1 MDIQF
6 NHRKPSIIPTPCL
19 VTLFIACIF
28 LSLHAK
34 AQQAT
39 APALLPGDY
48 DIRTQLLTAD
58 QLVAPSTQQSQA
70 IQAFIDRNVDAV
82 VDTNPMN
89 GSVSRIRKLSGYL
102 TAPSQNNHDS
112 IARNYLRQNADMM
125 GLTANDI
132 SILELTDSVDKRSG
146 GKNLYYRQLCRGIPV
161 ADGQLQVNM
170 GPEHQISA
178 VISNLIPNLCVDSL
192 KSTPVISAV
201 DAVIGSARQLGLIS
215 SSLNPS
221 VRITHAIQGNQQ
233 TTTIEATELSYE
245 LVTAELRWMQISN
258 GLVGLMWNFQLLTD
272 EHYLDINVSADGKSP
287 AGITLMRDWVKQ
299 ESYRVFPQPLE
310 SPAQAIPAPPADSR
324 SLVVNPENTLASPNG
339 WFDTGSSIMD
349 GNNVHACADANGN
362 NICDAGQPVCSGSPR
377 VCDFN
382 LNLSQAPANS
392 IAAAIT
398 NLFYWNNL
406 IHDTQYQYGFTESA
420 GNFQES
426 NFGRG
431 GSGSDSVNADAQDG
445 SGVCN
450 ANFSVPPDGLNPRMQ
465 MFTCNNSSPS
475 RDGDFDAGV
484 VVHEYGH
491 GISVRQVGG
500 PGNSSCLGNIQQAGE
515 GWSDFFGLVYTAKPG
530 DQGGDARGVGSYLFN
545 LDPNGG
551 TIRDLPYSTNPAIN
565 NWTYES
571 IAGAAIPHGVGSRWA
586 QALWEVYWALVDK
599 HGFDPDLQNPGD
611 FSAGNQRALL
621 YVNEGLQNTA
631 CSPTFIDNRDG
642 IIQAAMDNFGGA
654 DVCTLWEAFAGFGL
668 GVDASTAGPNS
679 RSASNG
685 FNVPA
690 SCQCSP
696 QAVANA
702 GPNVT
707 VCPNTPTLLGTPA
720 LPGHDYQWF
729 PGGQTTAQITESFQV
744 TTTNTV
750 EARTSCGIAT
760 DSVTVTVS
768 DSNGGNFNDDF
779 EGDNSDWTSTGLWHL
794 ATNSSCASPNPG
806 FTSPV
811 NAFYYGQESSCN
823 YNTGGANSGSLTSPI
838 ITDITANTTLNF
850 NYLREVESFNGN
862 FDITTVEV
870 ISAGG
875 ATTVFSLNASD
886 ASANQWL
893 ASGDINL
900 SAFAGEAIQLR
911 FTFNT
916 GDATA
921 NNQIGWFI
929 DDVVVTNEPLNCNIP
944 VNTPPSVSISSP
956 ADGTSIQ
963 IGMALNFVASA
974 IDNEDGDLTSSI
986 SWFSDI
992 DRILGSGG
1000 SISVQLLSIGSHRVT
1015 ASVSDIEGLTSTDL
1029 VTINVT
1035 AAPPPPP
1042 PPPGS
1047 GSIDWSSVGTL
1058 SYSNQDSAANVT
1070 ILDGG
1075 STLLLQDNTWRRTTD
1090 FFNITASTVIEF
1102 DFGSTSQGEIHGIGF
1117 DENDLLVDAPRI
1129 FQLYG
1134 DQNWNGTVANF
1145 GNSANGYTGSGD
1157 FEPFQINVGA
1167 SYSGNM
1173 ALVLV
1178 NDDDAGNGSNNS
1190 RFRDVAVRQCS
1201 RIDNF
1206 EDGAEGWVNNSVLSN
1221 CSTGS
1226 FVVGTPT
1233 QIVAGGI
1240 RTQLAG
1246 DHSVGSGDAFFTA
1259 PNFSAG
1265 NADVDGGVCVAD
1277 SSLINVPANSDVS
1290 IWYYHGQRDAGDD
1303 PAGDFF
1309 SLEAAVDGGAFVPLV
1324 SIGDVST
1331 NAQWQKASLTA
1342 NAGQTLQFRVRVSDG
1357 AAAGD
1362 LIEAGVDDIMICP
1375 TAN

>member
-1 MDIQF
+1 MDIHYNQ
-6 NHRKPSIIPTPCL
+6 RKPSIIPNRSL
-19 VTLFIACIF
+19 VTLFIVCIF
-28 LSLHAK
+28 LSLGAK
-34 AQQAT
+34 AQQAIP
-39 APALLPGDY
+39 PALQPGDY
-48 DIRTQLLTAD
+48 DIRPQLLTPD
-58 QLVAPSTQQSQA
+58 QLVAPSTQQTQS
-70 IQAFIDRNVDAV
+70 IQAFKDRNVDAV
-82 VDTNPMN
+82 VDTNPVN
-89 GSVSRIRKLSGYL
+89 GSVSRMRSLSGYL
-102 TAPSQNNHDS
+102 TAPSQDDHDT
-112 IARNYLRQNADMM
+112 IARNYLRQYADMM
-125 GLTANDI
+125 GLTAGDVA
-132 SILELTDSVDKRSG
+132 ILELTDSVDKRSG

-161 ADGQLQVNM
+161 ADGLLQVNF
-170 GPEHQISA
+170 GREHQISA
-178 VISNLIPNLCVDSL
+178 VISNLIPNLCVASL
-192 KSTPVISAV
+192 NLAPVMSAL
-201 DAVIGSARQLGLIS
+201 DAVIASARQLSLIS
-215 SSLNPS
+215 SSLTPAAQVTN
-221 VRITHAIQGNQQ
+221 AFQGDEQ
-233 TTTIEATELSYE
+233 TTTIEATELSNE

-258 GLVGLMWNFQLLTD
+258 GVVGLMWNFQLLTD
-272 EHYLDINVSADGKSP
+272 EHYLDIYVGADGKSP

-310 SPAQAIPAPPADSR
+310 SPTEAIPAPPADGR
-324 SLVVNPENTLASPNG
+324 SLVVNPENALASPNG
-339 WFDTGSSIMD
+339 WFDAGTSIMD
-349 GNNVHACADANGN
+349 GNNVRACADANGN
-362 NICDAGQPVCSGSPR
+362 NACDAGQPVCSGSPL

-382 LNLSQAPANS
+382 LNLSQAPASS

-406 IHDTQYQYGFTESA
+406 VHDTQYQYGFTESA

-431 GSGSDSVNADAQDG
+431 GAGSDSVNADAQDG
-445 SGVCN
+445 SGNCN
-450 ANFSVPPDGLNPRMQ
+450 ANFSAPPDGLNPRMQ

-515 GWSDFFGLVYTAKPG
+515 GWSDFFSLVYTAKPG

-545 LDPNGG
+545 LNPNGG
-551 TIRDLPYSTNPAIN
+551 TIRDLPYSTDPAIN

-571 IAGAAIPHGVGSRWA
+571 IAGAAVPHGVGSRWA
-586 QALWEVYWALVDK
+586 QAIWEVYWALVDK
-599 HGFDPDLQNPGD
+599 HGFNPDLQNPGNFD
-611 FSAGNQRALL
+611 AGNQRALL

-642 IIQAAMDNFGGA
+642 VIQAAMDNFGGA
-654 DVCTLWEAFAGFGL
+654 DVCTVWEAFAGFGL

-696 QAVANA
+696 QAIASA
-702 GPNVT
+702 GPDVT
-707 VCPNTPTLLGTPA
+707 VCPNTPTLLGTAA
-720 LPGHDYQWF
+720 LPGHSYQWF
-729 PGGQTTAQITESFQV
+729 PGGQTTAQITESPLV
-744 TTTNTV
+744 TTTYTID
-750 EARTSCGIAT
+750 ASTSCGIAT
-760 DSVTVTVS
+760 DSVTITVS

-779 EGDNSDWTSTGLWHL
+779 EGDNSDWTSTGLWHP
-794 ATNSSCASPNPG
+794 ATNSACASPNAG
-806 FTSPV
+806 FVSPV
-811 NAFYYGQESSCN
+811 SAFYYGQESSCN
-823 YNTGGANSGSLTSPI
+823 YNTGSANSGSLTSPI

-870 ISAGG
+870 VSASG
-875 ATTVFSLNASD
+875 ATTVFSLNATN

-893 ASGDINL
+893 ASGDIDL

-911 FTFNT
+911 FTFNS

-929 DDVVVTNEPLNCNIP
+929 DDVVVTNEPLNCNGP
-944 VNTPPSVSISSP
+944 VNTPPSVSISNP
-956 ADGTSIQ
+956 TDGTSIQ
-963 IGMALNFVASA
+963 IGTALNFVASA
-974 IDNEDGDLTSSI
+974 TDIEDGDLTTSI
-986 SWFSDI
+986 SWDSDI
-992 DRILGSGG
+992 DGNLGFGG
-1000 SISVQLLSIGSHRVT
+1000 SISALLSFGTHRVT
-1015 ASVSDIEGLTSTDL
+1015 ASASDIEGLNGIDE

-1035 AAPPPPP
+1035 DAPPPP
-1042 PPPGS
+1042 GN
-1047 GSIDWSSVGTL
+1047 GSIDWNSVGTV
-1058 SYSNQDSAANVT
+1058 SYSNQDNAGNFT

-1090 FFNITASTVIEF
+1090 FFNITANTVIEF
-1102 DFGSTSQGEIHGIGF
+1102 DFSSTEQGEIHGIGF
-1117 DENDLLVDAPRI
+1117 DENDLLVDLPRI
-1129 FQLYG
+1129 FQIYG
-1134 DQNWNGTVANF
+1134 DQNWTGALANF

-1167 SYSGNM
+1167 SYTGNM

-1178 NDDDAGNGSNNS
+1178 NDDDAGIGSNNG
-1190 RFRDVAVRQCS
+1190 RFRNLAVRQCS
-1201 RIDNF
+1201 SIDNF
-1206 EDGAEGWVNNSVLSN
+1206 EDGAEGWTNNSVLST

-1240 RTQLAG
+1240 TTQLAG
-1246 DHSVGSGDAFFTA
+1246 DHSIGSGDAFFSA
-1259 PNFSAG
+1259 PNSSAG

-1277 SSLINVPANSDVS
+1277 SSPINVTADSDVS

-1303 PAGDFF
+1303 PGGDFF

-1324 SIGDVST
+1324 GIGDVST
-1331 NAQWQKASLTA
+1331 NAQWQKASLAA
-1342 NAGQTLQFRVRVSDG
+1342 NAGQTVQFRVRVSDG
-1357 AAAGD
+1357 AATGD
-1362 LIEAGVDDIMICP
+1362 LIEAGVDDIMVCP
-1375 TAN
+1375 TTN